1 MDMELQNFLRN
12 EPKGIEKRPRE
23 PEVKAGAEKTEKRRR
38 PPLELWFTL
47 EITKS
52 YYFIM
57 IKQFKNI
64 KCNR

>member
-38 PPLELWFTL
+38 PPLEL
-47 EITKS
+47 
-52 YYFIM
+52 
-57 IKQFKNI
+57 
-64 KCNR
+64 